1 MRLGKLRH
9 RCTISEAYLTK
20 QYFQLSELSEPRCKA
35 SCLAGA
41 WTPVNLE
48 AVVEKVQRD
57 RREITPIMSWARRNN
72 PFGGTL
78 GRGEREPANTINNNL
93 TPTAKSSPEGP
104 GGAVLARRES
114 SMEGG
119 NSFSSAAYFIAG
131 HKSWPPPTPQR

>member
-1 MRLGKLRH
+1 MNG
-9 RCTISEAYLTK
+9 
-20 QYFQLSELSEPRCKA
+20 
-35 SCLAGA
+35 
-41 WTPVNLE
+41 

-78 GRGEREPANTINNNL
+78 GGRERERELENTINNNL